1 MIVRRALLAGV
12 ALLAA
17 GCGSVVWPEVRYIA
31 LGDSI
36 TGTLDSDTWPRFLV
50 DSLEISDEAF
60 AAEGAGG
67 RTVSGGFERLSEI
80 LDLGTYPEATVLIYF
95 LGGADVIDFI
105 ASIDPALTTAPSD
118 GQFMFGDALN
128 ALLED
133 VRTGMLATLQLAQ
146 AAGFEIY
153 MATYF
158 SLPAGV
164 APCEAL
170 GTDALSSDQADRVN
184 EYLALLNEVI
194 NDLSVEFGATLV
206 DLRLANEALLGPPA
220 PVPAPVPA
228 QFADCIHPNESGAE
242 IIAAQFAEVLLR

>member
-1 MIVRRALLAGV
+1 MNDGRAQLASA

-17 GCGSVVWPEVRYIA
+17 GCGPVGWTEVLSVA

-50 DSLEISDEAF
+50 DLLEIADEAL

-67 RTVSGGFERLSEI
+67 RTAAGGFERLSEI
-80 LDLGTYPEATVLIYF
+80 LDLGTYPDATVLIYF

-105 ASIDPALTTAPSD
+105 ASIDPALTTAPSA
-118 GQFMFGDALN
+118 GQFMFDDALN
-128 ALLED
+128 AMLDD
-133 VRTGMLATLQLAQ
+133 VRTLMRATLELAG

-153 MATYF
+153 VATYF

-184 EYLALLNEVI
+184 EYVALLNEVI
-194 NDLSVEFGATLV
+194 SDLAVEIGATLI
-206 DLRLANEALLGPPA
+206 DLRLANEALLGPPGH
-220 PVPAPVPA
+220 
-228 QFADCIHPNESGAE
+228 FANCTHPNESGAE
-242 IIAAQFAEVLLR
+242 IIASRFAEAFLAD

>member
-1 MIVRRALLAGV
+1 MIAGRALLASV

-17 GCGSVVWPEVRYIA
+17 GCGPVVWPEVRYVA

-36 TGTLDSDTWPRFLV
+36 TGTLDSDTWPRFLI
-50 DSLEISDEAF
+50 DSLEIADEAF

-67 RTVSGGFERLSEI
+67 RTAAGGFERLSEI

-95 LGGADVIDFI
+95 LGGANVIDFVG
-105 ASIDPALTTAPSD
+105 AIDPALTTAPSD

-128 ALLED
+128 TLLDD
-133 VRTGMLATLQLAQ
+133 VHAAIRATLELAG

-153 MATYF
+153 VATYF

-170 GTDALSSDQADRVN
+170 GGDALSSDQAAHVN
-184 EYLALLNEVI
+184 EYVALLNEVI
-194 NDLSVEFGATLV
+194 SDLAVEVGATLV
-206 DLRLANEALLGPPA
+206 DLRLANEILLGPPA
-220 PVPAPVPA
+220 H
-228 QFADCIHPNESGAE
+228 FADCTHPSHG
-242 IIAAQFAEVLLR
+242 VPDRH

>member
-1 MIVRRALLAGV
+1 MIAGRALLASAAV
-12 ALLAA
+12 LAA
-17 GCGSVVWPEVRYIA
+17 GCGPVVWPEVRYVA

-36 TGTLDSDTWPRFLV
+36 TGTLDSDTWPRFFV
-50 DSLEISDEAF
+50 DLLDISDEAL
-60 AAEGAGG
+60 AAEGSGG
-67 RTVSGGFERLSEI
+67 RTAAGGFERLNEI

-105 ASIDPALTTAPSD
+105 ASIDPALTTAPSA
-118 GQFMFGDALN
+118 GQFMFDDALN
-128 ALLED
+128 AMLDD
-133 VRTGMLATLQLAQ
+133 VRTLMRATLELAG

-153 MATYF
+153 VATYF

-184 EYLALLNEVI
+184 EYVALLNEVI
-194 NDLSVEFGATLV
+194 SDLAVEIGATLI

-220 PVPAPVPA
+220 PVPAH
-228 QFADCIHPNESGAE
+228 FADCTHPNESGAE
-242 IIAAQFAEVLLR
+242 IIASRFAEAFLAD

>member
-1 MIVRRALLAGV
+1 MIAGRALLASA

-17 GCGSVVWPEVRYIA
+17 GCGPVVWPEVRYVA

-36 TGTLDSDTWPRFLV
+36 TGSLDSDTWPRFFV
-50 DSLEISDEAF
+50 DLLDIADEAL
-60 AAEGAGG
+60 AAEGVGG
-67 RTVSGGFERLSEI
+67 RTTAGGFERLNEI
-80 LDLGTYPEATVLIYF
+80 LDLGTYPDATVLIYF

-105 ASIDPALTTAPSD
+105 ASIDPALITAPSE

-128 ALLED
+128 AMLDD
-133 VRTGMLATLQLAQ
+133 VRTLMRATLELAG

-153 MATYF
+153 VATYF

-184 EYLALLNEVI
+184 EYVALLNEVI
-194 NDLSVEFGATLV
+194 SDLAVEFGATLV
-206 DLRLANEALLGPPA
+206 DLRLDNEALLGPPA
-220 PVPAPVPA
+220 PVPTH
-228 QFADCIHPNESGAE
+228 FADCTHPSERGAE
-242 IIAAQFAEVLLR
+242 IIAARFAEALR